1 MVRYK
6 VGKFDY
12 PVYVSPGDTF
22 KLTLTEHAPNGVEH
36 KQLVQEEITA
46 FRMIT
51 TWIMFDAPGIGFG
64 GMFGGDDLEDRIGEV
79 FVDPVK
85 IDREQSLFGIEE

>member
-6 VGKFDY
+6 IGKFDY
-12 PVYVSPGDTF
+12 PVYVAPGDLF
-22 KLTLTEHAPNGVEH
+22 KLTLTEHEPNGVKRE
-36 KQLVQEEITA
+36 QLVEEEITVT
-46 FRMIT
+46 RTIT

-85 IDREQSLFGIEE
+85 IEREDSLFEA